1 MNMFGSFLPSLGRQ
15 ATTVYSGR
23 GSRHCYEIK
32 TQVPTTNLGHPPSLY
47 TFSSNPV
54 AILPPRSSWPQSWT
68 CQARATRPKRIE
80 ISPYAGRRIRRSEC
94 GRKSRL
100 APFEMTGGGGRAPSM
115 NKMELAYIRRLGAIL
130 ASCETEL

>member
-32 TQVPTTNLGHPPSLY
+32 TQVSTTNLGHPPSLY
-47 TFSSNPV
+47 TFSSNLV

-68 CQARATRPKRIE
+68 CQARATLYEGVGSVKRHLE
-80 ISPYAGRRIRRSEC
+80 STSFTTRFF
-94 GRKSRL
+94 L
-100 APFEMTGGGGRAPSM
+100 T
-115 NKMELAYIRRLGAIL
+115 
-130 ASCETEL
+130 